1 MDAGDS
7 IPVSMTPQVAVII
20 VTWNSARFIMNCLA
34 SIPRTSNVRV
44 IVVDNDSTDSTV
56 KLIRAEFPSV
66 RVIVNQ
72 RNTGYAHANNQGLT
86 ELGFRGSGVQGSG
99 PEPRS
104 PRAPRPF
111 FNLLLLN
118 PDTVLPSGGVERMVE
133 QLEAHPDVGVL
144 APRLTDSDGNAQ
156 ASVRRFPT
164 YRNMLGALF
173 GRGGDYRMSGF
184 DYDRPREVEQPM
196 ASCLLF
202 RSEVLERVGLFDE
215 QFPMFFNDVDLLR
228 RVRDAG
234 WKILYYPE
242 VSVWHYLGASTEQ
255 RRTAMIVSSH
265 HGLFRYFRK
274 YDRSGWFW
282 LKGIPL
288 ALVIELAAFA
298 RIIASFIVPRS
309 SFIVPPDP

>member
-1 MDAGDS
+1 MAEGDS
-7 IPVSMTPQVAVII
+7 TSDNAASQVAVIV

-34 SIPRTSNVRV
+34 SIPRASNVRV
-44 IVVDNDSTDSTV
+44 IVVDNNSTDSTV
-56 KLIRAEFPSV
+56 RLIRDEFPSV
-66 RVIVNQ
+66 RLIVNQ

-86 ELGFRGSGVQGSG
+86 ELGLRVRSQGS
-99 PEPRS
+99 
-104 PRAPRPF
+104 APTSQSRIPTPAPF
-111 FNLLLLN
+111 FLLFLN
-118 PDTVLPSGGVERMVE
+118 PDTVLPSGGIERMVE

-164 YRNMLGALF
+164 YRNMIGALF

-184 DYDRPREVEQPM
+184 DYDRPQEVQQPM

-202 RSEVLERVGLFDE
+202 RSDVLEEVGLFDE

-255 RRTAMIVSSH
+255 RRTAMIVASH

-274 YDRSGWFW
+274 HDRSGWFW
-282 LKGIPL
+282 LKSVPL
-288 ALVIELAAFA
+288 VLFVELAAFV
-298 RIIASFIVPRS
+298 RIIAGALRPRRQLQ
-309 SFIVPPDP
+309 P

>member
-1 MDAGDS
+1 MAEGDS
-7 IPVSMTPQVAVII
+7 TSDNAASQVAVIV

-34 SIPRTSNVRV
+34 SIPRASNVRV
-44 IVVDNDSTDSTV
+44 IVVDNNSTDSTV
-56 KLIRAEFPSV
+56 RLIRAEFPSV
-66 RVIVNQ
+66 RLIVNQ

-86 ELGFRGSGVQGSG
+86 ELGLRVRSQGS
-99 PEPRS
+99 
-104 PRAPRPF
+104 APTSQSRIPTPAPF
-111 FNLLLLN
+111 FLLFLN
-118 PDTVLPSGGVERMVE
+118 PDTVLPSGGIERMVE

-164 YRNMLGALF
+164 YRNMIGALF

-184 DYDRPREVEQPM
+184 DYDRPQEVQQPM

-202 RSEVLERVGLFDE
+202 RSDVLEEVGLFDE

-255 RRTAMIVSSH
+255 RRTAMIVASH

-274 YDRSGWFW
+274 HDRSGWFW
-282 LKGIPL
+282 LKSVPL
-288 ALVIELAAFA
+288 VLFVELAAFV
-298 RIIASFIVPRS
+298 RIIAGALRPRRQLQ
-309 SFIVPPDP
+309 P